1 MRSAFII
8 DVIIIK
14 QSNQIES
21 IMNGESVQMK
31 EIPLRVIFVLRKN
44 WLCVVSISTWRN
56 TCWMHSDCLCRRA
69 VQLSEIRN
77 RLHRNS
83 SAGQCLQ
90 LESLEKLLLDMDS
103 SKLSVP
109 LPPSCIAKIWIEK
122 INTCSLKVSKIA
134 SQRDVVPVDR
144 LLWWTPWIAMGK

>member
-44 WLCVVSISTWRN
+44 
-56 TCWMHSDCLCRRA
+56 
-69 VQLSEIRN
+69 
-77 RLHRNS
+77 
-83 SAGQCLQ
+83 
-90 LESLEKLLLDMDS
+90 
-103 SKLSVP
+103 
-109 LPPSCIAKIWIEK
+109 
-122 INTCSLKVSKIA
+122 
-134 SQRDVVPVDR
+134 
-144 LLWWTPWIAMGK
+144 